1 MHRSRLNLAWSAG
14 AVPVALALSVGIAH
28 GLVLTAG
35 SASQKQRADVGKQVA
50 KLTSR
55 LAKSTIKCEESG
67 VNSGVECDLTN
78 PGASTVAEPA
88 KSKFIAAV
96 ATCLSKLDL
105 EKKSA
110 TGDPA
115 ADYTGIGC
123 PGDSDPNTGGDQ
135 PYTDMNA
142 FEASQLTGVPTQLA
156 KLPPFIEQICGGM
169 NSTNPLIL
177 ACEDTDAKALL
188 KYGTSANKCQSKCE
202 NDYSGSKGNGGP
214 TDSTTQCAL
223 ASASADTAFKL
234 CEQAARDKLDAAA
247 VNGSGAH
254 DSSGVDLILNGAGM
268 IPGLNA
274 TLDGANNSLYN
285 HLCPP

>member
-50 KLTSR
+50 KLTSC

-123 PGDSDPNTGGDQ
+123 PGDSDPNTRGDQ

-156 KLPPFIEQICGGM
+156 KLALHRADLRGDEQHQPAHPRVRG
-169 NSTNPLIL
+169 
-177 ACEDTDAKALL
+177 
-188 KYGTSANKCQSKCE
+188 YGCQGAPQVR
-202 NDYSGSKGNGGP
+202 DVRQQVP
-214 TDSTTQCAL
+214 
-223 ASASADTAFKL
+223 
-234 CEQAARDKLDAAA
+234 EQVRE
-247 VNGSGAH
+247 
-254 DSSGVDLILNGAGM
+254 
-268 IPGLNA
+268 
-274 TLDGANNSLYN
+274 
-285 HLCPP
+285 

>member
-96 ATCLSKLDL
+96 ATCLSKQSRNHHVGEELGKGRKLDDIIASMNMVA
-105 EKKSA
+105 EGVKSCA
-110 TGDPA
+110 G
-115 ADYTGIGC
+115 
-123 PGDSDPNTGGDQ
+123 
-135 PYTDMNA
+135 
-142 FEASQLTGVPTQLA
+142 
-156 KLPPFIEQICGGM
+156 
-169 NSTNPLIL
+169 IL
-177 ACEDTDAKALL
+177 AMAGRVSCDMPIASRVGKVLYEGADVKEMVDSLL
-188 KYGTSANKCQSKCE
+188 TREAEPEFMGIQS
-202 NDYSGSKGNGGP
+202 
-214 TDSTTQCAL
+214 
-223 ASASADTAFKL
+223 
-234 CEQAARDKLDAAA
+234 
-247 VNGSGAH
+247 
-254 DSSGVDLILNGAGM
+254 
-268 IPGLNA
+268 
-274 TLDGANNSLYN
+274 DG
-285 HLCPP
+285 